1 MSAPTYETGGY
12 TNITTATTTQV
23 SPVPKAVLGVFV
35 STSTSG
41 TFAIYDNASANTT
54 SPVTGTVSAVA
65 GTFYPLK
72 AYCATGVTVVTAGTI
87 NCTVIC
93 A

>member
-12 TNITTATTTQV
+12 TNLTTAATTQV
-23 SPVPKAVLGVFV
+23 SSVPKAVLGVFV

-54 SPVTGTVSAVA
+54 NPVTGTVSAVA
-65 GTFYPLK
+65 GTFYPIK
-72 AYCATGVTVVTAGTI
+72 AYCSTGVVVVTTGTI
-87 NCTVIC
+87 NCTVIS